1 MQKLFEDLEVRMIKK
16 RKILEYL
23 IKEYDPTS
31 IIVYGSF
38 ANDTNDAHSDFDAL
52 VICSKSHKMHDDNV
66 IDNTELDVFIYPTEY
81 FVDEYDISEILQIEN
96 GDLLLDKEGIG
107 ARLLQEVEA
116 YVSNYDVKSI
126 AEKQM
131 ELSWCKKMLK
141 RIEREDIEGLYRW
154 HWLLMDSLEIYFDI
168 KNEMYL
174 GPKKSLDLLL
184 KYDKKGFEIYKDA
197 LEFKEVDSLKK
208 WINYLEK
215 SLN

>member
-1 MQKLFEDLEVRMIKK
+1 
-16 RKILEYL
+16 
-23 IKEYDPTS
+23 
-31 IIVYGSF
+31 
-38 ANDTNDAHSDFDAL
+38 
-52 VICSKSHKMHDDNV
+52 MHDDNV

-107 ARLLQEVEA
+107 AKLLREVEA
-116 YVSNYDVKSI
+116 YVSNYDAKSI
-126 AEKQM
+126 SEKQM

-184 KYDKKGFEIYKDA
+184 KYDKKGFEIYKEA
-197 LEFKEVDSLKK
+197 LEFKEVDSLKNGLIIWK
-208 WINYLEK
+208 NL
-215 SLN
+215 